1 MRRRQLFHRTGAL
14 HSLESVK
21 GGAGQGFE
29 GTGKVSVLR
38 AWNGPGDAGKAV
50 ARLREC
56 AGAVWEASFRYR
68 KFVAEGV
75 TLGRRPELVGGGLAR
90 SAGEWFAVRSQ
101 RPRRARELSD
111 ERILGIGEFV
121 ERILREAD
129 ARALRQHAAKKR
141 NRYAE
146 RVVAEECKKSGV
158 LLTEL
163 RSGSHRGRLP
173 AVRTKIVRGLVE
185 NYGVGVAEVARQVG
199 ISTSAVSKILTRIL
213 SN

>member
-1 MRRRQLFHRTGAL
+1 M
-14 HSLESVK
+14 
-21 GGAGQGFE
+21 
-29 GTGKVSVLR
+29 
-38 AWNGPGDAGKAV
+38 
-50 ARLREC
+50 
-56 AGAVWEASFRYR
+56 
-68 KFVAEGV
+68 
-75 TLGRRPELVGGGLAR
+75 AR
-90 SAGEWFAVRSQ
+90 SAGEWFSVRSQ

-111 ERILGIGEFV
+111 ERILGSGEFV

-129 ARALRQHAAKKR
+129 ARALRQHAARKG

-158 LLTEL
+158 SLTEL
-163 RSGSHRGRLP
+163 RSGSRRGRLP

-199 ISTSAVSKILTRIL
+199 ISTSGVSKILTRTL